1 MKFNYDDLED
11 RFHCACK
18 TALSDLDAQYE
29 SSYHAGGPGKLSIF
43 LELIQMQFD
52 QVESVFIK
60 ENKLH
65 ADIEALRRIRI
76 LAKDYAKQCLNKYG
90 KMST

>member
-1 MKFNYDDLED
+1 MKLDYEELES

-18 TALSDLDAQYE
+18 VALKDLDAQYT
-29 SSYHAGGPGKLSIF
+29 SGYHGGGPGKLSVF

-52 QVESVFIK
+52 QVESLFVK

-76 LAKDYAKQCLNKYG
+76 MAKDYAKECLDKYG